1 VAKTLLRSGDLD
13 DYQAV
18 GGGGQAV
25 FDSALQIREALRLR
39 KQQAIVDCLAIPQV
53 NDEGDRVDWY
63 APIPGEVTSWK
74 AADEE
79 TRFRALRYLEST
91 LDSAASLSRK
101 CMQSDKTAQQLFGSL
116 LAKALQFPGENHVFL
131 VDGKPVIAFWGFVNL
146 NESAREDVLACLHQ
160 IDIPEP
166 IVEEAPEEEQL
177 EAETTDEEPVKVTL
191 SQPDEPLISIPV
203 NVAPIVSEPAPPA
216 AEPEAKMAD
225 APAAEPAAAVTPPP
239 VKRTRRIPMWSL
251 PVAALVVVA
260 VAAPMLWSSQPSSS
274 EPAPTA
280 QVEPEE
286 TAPAI
291 ASATPPLPQLVAVL
305 PLRQA
310 EFVAPPKKE
319 EPKPDNV
326 KKDEPVEIAV
336 IPKDALVMEANEMK
350 AGTTRFLNGDWRVL
364 IDVKDPVTGKAP
376 ALRYQIQNNKG
387 TARLVQSS
395 KVTCRADIYSGLHK
409 TGELMIKS
417 RSNARCTDGTRY
429 PLPEITCKAGTH
441 DVAECTARYDSNT
454 VVPLTFKKTGA

>member
-1 VAKTLLRSGDLD
+1 MAKTLLRSGDLD

-79 TRFRALRYLEST
+79 TRFRALRFLEST

-146 NESAREDVLACLHQ
+146 NESAREDVLACLRE

-166 IVEEAPEEEQL
+166 VVIEEES
-177 EAETTDEEPVKVTL
+177 EPEIVDEEPVKVTL
-191 SQPDEPLISIPV
+191 SQPDEPLISVPV
-203 NVAPIVSEPAPPA
+203 SAAPASAEPVTPPAEPQPSVEPVVEPAP
-216 AEPEAKMAD
+216 
-225 APAAEPAAAVTPPP
+225 AVTPP
-239 VKRTRRIPMWSL
+239 VKRARRIPLWSL
-251 PVAALVVVA
+251 PVAAVVVAA
-260 VAAPMLWSSQPSSS
+260 VAAPLLWQSSPTEESAQTAVVA
-274 EPAPTA
+274 ENAPAP
-280 QVEPEE
+280 VM
-286 TAPAI
+286 

-305 PLRQA
+305 PLHQA

-319 EPKPDNV
+319 EPAAPA
-326 KKDEPVEIAV
+326 PVEIAA
-336 IPKDALVMEANEMK
+336 IPKDALVMEANELK
-350 AGTTRFLNGDWRVL
+350 AGTTRFLNGDWRVI

-387 TARLVQSS
+387 TARLVQSA
-395 KVTCRADIYSGLHK
+395 KVTCRANLYSGLHK

-417 RSNARCTDGTRY
+417 RSNARCSDGTRY

-454 VVPLTFKKTGA
+454 VVPLTFRKVGA

>member
-1 VAKTLLRSGDLD
+1 MAKTLLRSGDLD

-63 APIPGEVTSWK
+63 APIPGEVMAWK

-79 TRFRALRYLEST
+79 TRFRALRFLEST

-146 NESAREDVLACLHQ
+146 NESAREDVLACLRE
-160 IDIPEP
+160 IEIPEP
-166 IVEEAPEEEQL
+166 VVAEVEEEPEEVPEIV
-177 EAETTDEEPVKVTL
+177 DEEPVKVTL
-191 SQPDEPLISIPV
+191 SQPDEPLISVPL
-203 NVAPIVSEPAPPA
+203 NVAPAVSEPTPPPA
-216 AEPEAKMAD
+216 APEPDVAETP
-225 APAAEPAAAVTPPP
+225 APEPATAVPPTPL
-239 VKRTRRIPMWSL
+239 KRTRRIPVWSL
-251 PVAALVVVA
+251 PVAAVIVAA
-260 VAAPMLWSSQPSSS
+260 VAAPLLWTAQSPSVDAT
-274 EPAPTA
+274 PVA
-280 QVEPEE
+280 QVEPEA
-286 TAPAI
+286 APVI
-291 ASATPPLPQLVAVL
+291 ASNIAPLPLLTAVL

-319 EPKPDNV
+319 EPV
-326 KKDEPVEIAV
+326 EVAPVEIAV
-336 IPKDALVMEANEMK
+336 IPKDRLVMDANEMK

-454 VVPLTFKKTGA
+454 VVPLTFRKVGA